1 MKKKQPYYFLDTPTP
16 PPSPPPSPASSPL
29 PAPIHPCL
37 QQAPTLGPHSARLP
51 SLASRSPLHLGARKP
66 YRACRPP
73 RVPCSPCS
81 ASPPSSAP
89 LGPVRLAS
97 FSALHSSFALD
108 LPSGPSL
115 ASGHLGRL
123 LTCRYSPLAQSPSPA
138 ISPPLDHPVNC
149 PQGLVYLPVGTR
161 TSQNFVHQAPAGGK
175 EQPVVGG
182 CRAGWF
188 PLQHSR
194 KPPSPQ

>member
-1 MKKKQPYYFLDTPTP
+1 MVACKALNTLVALTSLTLSLQILQ
-16 PPSPPPSPASSPL
+16 SPPPFQTHKPPD
-29 PAPIHPCL
+29 
-37 QQAPTLGPHSARLP
+37 HSLRFP
-51 SLASRSPLHLGARKP
+51 GTFSFVLASL
-66 YRACRPP
+66 
-73 RVPCSPCS
+73 
-81 ASPPSSAP
+81 
-89 LGPVRLAS
+89 
-97 FSALHSSFALD
+97 SALHSSFALD

-161 TSQNFVHQAPAGGK
+161 TSPNFVHQAPAGGK
-175 EQPVVGG
+175 EQPMVGG